1 MKSFPYKDF
10 SEFQALAASTGFAAI
25 CGWLNYLLS
34 VQEGRPFS
42 WREMILHCAIS
53 AMCGLISYELL
64 AFEGFPPGVCGALS
78 GMAGWGGTRL
88 IRLIGIALAKRAGV
102 TKEELNDK

>member
-1 MKSFPYKDF
+1 MPYKDF
-10 SEFQALAASTGFAAI
+10 SEFQALAASGGFAAV

-78 GMAGWGGTRL
+78 GMAGWGGTRV
-88 IRLIGIALAKRAGV
+88 IRLLEVVLQKRLGLD
-102 TKEELNDK
+102 KEDLK

>member
-1 MKSFPYKDF
+1 MPFKEF
-10 SEFQALAASTGFAAI
+10 SDLQALVASTGFAGV

-34 VQEGRPFS
+34 VQEGRSFS
-42 WREMILHCAIS
+42 LREMLLHCAIS

-64 AFEGFPPGVCGALS
+64 AFEGLPPGVCGALS

-88 IRLIGIALAKRAGV
+88 IRLIEIAVAKRLR
-102 TKEELNDK
+102 KEDLHDK